1 MVNQPTRPRRA
12 RTPSLLAREK
22 EQLEKDKSYVRC
34 SVAKQINDKLHLG
47 VVTSFKPRGR
57 TWLVRY
63 DDGTTERMAWGDLEL
78 AMQLHSS
85 SPLQVDEDV
94 VPEKESPV
102 PEKEVAASLSLR
114 ASENLKHI
122 IHAKKV
128 LGKNMADSL

>member
-85 SPLQVDEDV
+85 SPLQVDEEV
-94 VPEKESPV
+94 V